1 MARGEK
7 PNLTEVTP
15 LNCDGD
21 KADMGLDNIDDGG
34 GEGHDSFND
43 KIIILSDDDARN
55 NMMRRASRYN

>member
-21 KADMGLDNIDDGG
+21 KADMGLDDIDDGG

-43 KIIILSDDDARN
+43 KIIILSDDDARKTI
-55 NMMRRASRYN
+55 